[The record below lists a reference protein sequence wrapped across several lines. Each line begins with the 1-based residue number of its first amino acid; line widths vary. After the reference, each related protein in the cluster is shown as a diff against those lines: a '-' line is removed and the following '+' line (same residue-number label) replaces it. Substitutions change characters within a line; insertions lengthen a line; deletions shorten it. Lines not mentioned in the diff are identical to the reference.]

1 MPTSIHLPAE
11 LLAAVD
17 ARAKALKISR
27 SMLIARSI
35 ERELSHENV
44 WSPGFFEA
52 LSPLD
57 DATTDLVHELLI
69 DVRSSR
75 RSKLPPKL

>member
-1 MPTSIHLPAE
+1 MPTSIHLPGP

-27 SMLIARSI
+27 NKLIVLSL
-35 ERELSHENV
+35 ERELAHKND

-57 DATTDLVHELLI
+57 EATASLAKDLLTEI
-69 DVRSSR
+69 RSSR
-75 RSKLPPKL
+75 RSKGAPKL